1 MPVPVRSGARYVL
14 LQWSGKRGGG
24 GGDPPPLPPPLP
36 AAAMRSSAPLRM
48 AALLGCRGSVEQAN
62 E

>member
-1 MPVPVRSGARYVL
+1 VPDPVRSGARYVL
-14 LQWSGKRGGG
+14 LQWSGKRGAGG
-24 GGDPPPLPPPLP
+24 GEPPPLPPPLP